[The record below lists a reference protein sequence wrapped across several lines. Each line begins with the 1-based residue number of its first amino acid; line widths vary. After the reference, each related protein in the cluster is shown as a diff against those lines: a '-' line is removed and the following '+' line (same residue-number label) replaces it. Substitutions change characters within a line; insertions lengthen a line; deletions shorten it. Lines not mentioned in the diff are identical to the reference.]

1 MLPRLRCRMVPVG
14 KLLLMWHLSN
24 NWPFNYVSSWRS
36 DGHALHKDSRRYQPG
51 GCMHVFFC
59 PKARYEDSGQP
70 DQFVKRF
77 VFRDA
82 SVGLQSNPNSIVDRS
97 PLSCP
102 FPCFLSLVY
111 CFLQQEIGFLYL
123 LFSRFNQTRDCLTSV

>member
-1 MLPRLRCRMVPVG
+1 MCQVG
-14 KLLLMWHLSN
+14 ARTDM
-24 NWPFNYVSSWRS
+24 RS
-36 DGHALHKDSRRYQPG
+36 TRTQEGINQAE
-51 GCMHVFFC
+51 CMHVFFC

-102 FPCFLSLVY
+102 FPNLLSLVY

-123 LFSRFNQTRDCLTSV
+123 LFSRFNQTRDWLTGV